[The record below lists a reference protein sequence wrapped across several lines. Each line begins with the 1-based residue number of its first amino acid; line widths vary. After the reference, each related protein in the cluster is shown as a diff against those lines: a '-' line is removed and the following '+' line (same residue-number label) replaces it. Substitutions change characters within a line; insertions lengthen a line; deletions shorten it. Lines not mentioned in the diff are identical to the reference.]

1 MTCSDADNWQREFSF
16 YENNSTESKPKP
28 EALYKS
34 KDMNMHELIVPLGGL
49 GISFIEI
56 KFNSRIAFKLNE

>member
-1 MTCSDADNWQREFSF
+1 MQIIGRESF
-16 YENNSTESKPKP
+16 LFMKIISTESKPKP